1 MKLFFAAL
9 FLFLFAFAGLAMGI
23 ILKRSGLRGG

>member
-9 FLFLFAFAGLAMGI
+9 GFFLLAFAGLAAG
-23 ILKRSGLRGG
+23 LLLRRKGLRGG